1 MASRRM
7 GLSPHVATDM
17 RGLRVVC
24 VLALIGA
31 IAIFFSPNDTAWDW
45 FMADRPQPTDLG
57 GLILYRDEWHSALFK
72 TRLIAVGLFIGASF
86 VGAWAHAQLEFSGS
100 SRSYYA

>member
-1 MASRRM
+1 
-7 GLSPHVATDM
+7 M
-17 RGLRVVC
+17 RGIRFIC

-31 IAIFFSPNDTAWDW
+31 IAIFFSPDDMAWDW
-45 FMADRPQPTDLG
+45 FMADRPQPTNLG

-86 VGAWAHAQLEFSGS
+86 VGAWAHAQVELGGS
-100 SRSYYA
+100 PRSYYA